1 MVDFSS
7 EKYSGSAVRPV
18 EKYWLESFMMSVPS
32 PFLINSFGP
41 VLLILLLI
49 KSSATDLKCFWRF
62 NSKKLPS
69 VKPKLKSAI
78 GVD

>member
-1 MVDFSS
+1 
-7 EKYSGSAVRPV
+7 
-18 EKYWLESFMMSVPS
+18 MMSVPS
-32 PFLINSFGP
+32 PSLINSFSSF
-41 VLLILLLI
+41 LLI
-49 KSSATDLKCFWRF
+49 TCQVFWTF

>member
-1 MVDFSS
+1 
-7 EKYSGSAVRPV
+7 
-18 EKYWLESFMMSVPS
+18 MSVPL
-32 PFLINSFGP
+32 PFLIHSFSSFC
-41 VLLILLLI
+41 LLLV
-49 KSSATDLKCFWRF
+49 KSSATDLKCFWPF

>member
-1 MVDFSS
+1 
-7 EKYSGSAVRPV
+7 
-18 EKYWLESFMMSVPS
+18 MSLPS
-32 PFLINSFGP
+32 PFLIIRL
-41 VLLILLLI
+41 VLFCLFLF
-49 KSSATDLKCFWRF
+49 KSSGTDLKCFWPF

>member
-1 MVDFSS
+1 
-7 EKYSGSAVRPV
+7 
-18 EKYWLESFMMSVPS
+18 MSVPS
-32 PFLINSFGP
+32 PFLINSFSSFC
-41 VLLILLLI
+41 LLLV
-49 KSSATDLKCFWRF
+49 KSSATVLKCFWPF